1 MCSHNHHLHQE
12 WIISND
18 KKFPTFGK
26 KSIPSWFETVDYN
39 FIRNSK
45 KTHQVISDNFMAKN
59 LTWCPNF
66 SLWLKACLAQGHIHS
81 FRKCC
86 LIKKNNNNNNNI
98 NNNSNFY
105 STIFIA
111 VQKVLKTC
119 LKETR
124 QHTLHVYSCASP
136 IFTFKIPPLQSGT
149 YGYEINTYRMEAFH
163 LINVVFRVTCWA

>member
-12 WIISND
+12 WIISNNKKKTTFD
-18 KKFPTFGK
+18 KQL
-26 KSIPSWFETVDYN
+26 IPSWLETVNYN
-39 FIRNSK
+39 FRRNSK

-66 SLWLKACLAQGHIHS
+66 SLWLKACLAQEHIHS
-81 FRKCC
+81 
-86 LIKKNNNNNNNI
+86 LIIITYNNNI

-111 VQKVLKTC
+111 VQKGLKTC

-124 QHTLHVYSCASP
+124 QHTVHMHSCASP

-149 YGYEINTYRMEAFH
+149 
-163 LINVVFRVTCWA
+163 